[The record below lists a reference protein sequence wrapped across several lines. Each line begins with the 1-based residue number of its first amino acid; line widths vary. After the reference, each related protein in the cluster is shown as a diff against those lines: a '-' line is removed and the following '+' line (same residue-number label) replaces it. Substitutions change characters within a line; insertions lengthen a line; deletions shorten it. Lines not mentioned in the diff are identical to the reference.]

1 MSLKAFNSFLFSPG
15 PNIYFEPLDVNSDES
30 SVVRVRPVC
39 SRPIRNFRKKVPT
52 KILSLNRTSN
62 ELKVYTLQISEP
74 VIRPEIYALAA
85 LGRDEPDHE
94 LQGSTREELRASL
107 KRALQQMPGWFDL
120 KRIPISGVKFSNRYK
135 STSNKLGYDSE
146 EYIDD
151 VLDLY
156 LIWNNQKYIDIYE
169 SHLERAYGRAK
180 DSNSKPGSTP
190 FYIDLYHARAVRG
203 ENDPLVLLEFKSV
216 EGNDLPIL
224 IIKFLVHHDDIFGTK
239 ADKEN
244 RQVMFGIRKTIDA
257 YRRESDD

>member
-1 MSLKAFNSFLFSPG
+1 M
-15 PNIYFEPLDVNSDES
+15 
-30 SVVRVRPVC
+30 
-39 SRPIRNFRKKVPT
+39 
-52 KILSLNRTSN
+52 
-62 ELKVYTLQISEP
+62 
-74 VIRPEIYALAA
+74 
-85 LGRDEPDHE
+85 
-94 LQGSTREELRASL
+94 
-107 KRALQQMPGWFDL
+107 